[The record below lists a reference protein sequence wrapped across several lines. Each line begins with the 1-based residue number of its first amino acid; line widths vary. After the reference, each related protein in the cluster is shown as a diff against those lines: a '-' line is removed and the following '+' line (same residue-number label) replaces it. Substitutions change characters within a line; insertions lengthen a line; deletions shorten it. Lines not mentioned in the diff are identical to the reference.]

1 MLEKR
6 IDKNEDHL
14 DMLMQNDKKQD
25 ETLAHLEA
33 SLPNLDGKLKALE
46 SADEFFQVVY
56 TSPVLKP
63 SYLSLSFYLVNL
75 VCYLHIQGSG
85 LGGVEGVVISY
96 LVDRY

>member
-1 MLEKR
+1 MQSRIQKEVLEVLEKR

-25 ETLAHLEA
+25 ETLTHLEA

-56 TSPVLKP
+56 TSPVLN
-63 SYLSLSFYLVNL
+63 LAELL
-75 VCYLHIQGSG
+75 VCVSRYLPNPG
-85 LGGVEGVVISY
+85 LIGLPVAIC
-96 LVDRY
+96 